1 MKILIIEDEI
11 ELLETIKESLEK
23 ENYRVEF
30 AQDYSSGLDKIVRF
44 DYSCIL
50 LDVGLPG
57 GSGLDI
63 LRELKE
69 MKRDDHVIIISAKD
83 AIEDKVLGLE
93 LGADDY
99 LTKPFHLAELHARVK
114 SVIRRTSAKGNSFI
128 SFGNVKLDLDNRTLF
143 IDETPLD
150 FNRKEFD
157 ILSYFLMHPNRLVQK
172 STLAEHV
179 WGDYMDDADDFE
191 FLYSQ
196 IKNVRKKM
204 SQLQANIE
212 IVSVYGLGYKLT
224 QK

>member
-1 MKILIIEDEI
+1 
-11 ELLETIKESLEK
+11 
-23 ENYRVEF
+23 
-30 AQDYSSGLDKIVRF
+30 IVRF

-191 FLYSQ
+191 
-196 IKNVRKKM
+196 
-204 SQLQANIE
+204 
-212 IVSVYGLGYKLT
+212 
-224 QK
+224 